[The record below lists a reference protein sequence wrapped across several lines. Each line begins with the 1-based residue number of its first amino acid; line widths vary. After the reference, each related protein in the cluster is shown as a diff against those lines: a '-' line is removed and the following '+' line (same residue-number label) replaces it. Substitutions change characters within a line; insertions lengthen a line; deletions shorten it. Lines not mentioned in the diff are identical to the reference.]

1 MKLLPTAI
9 VGLALLASPALAQ
22 TTDPDPSPSQR
33 ALQKPNSSDPAA
45 SAAPDSSASSGESTG
60 DAGYA
65 EPSMDPDADA
75 LEPDEADRKA
85 AEPDGPRE

>member
-1 MKLLPTAI
+1 MKLLLTAI
-9 VGLALLASPALAQ
+9 AGVALLATPALAQ
-22 TTDPDPSPSQR
+22 STDPDPSPSQR
-33 ALQKPNSSDPAA
+33 ALQKPGSSDPAA
-45 SAAPDSSASSGESTG
+45 TVPDSSASSGESTG

-65 EPSMDPDADA
+65 EPSMDPDANA